1 MAADR
6 LQFDDF
12 LLDPG
17 ERRLLRA
24 GAPVELN
31 ARYFDAL
38 VLLAREQGRLVSK
51 DRFLDE
57 VWRGVPVTEEALTQC
72 IRTLRRQLGDS
83 ATNPRYIETVPKH
96 GYRFIAPVSRD
107 DAVPTAST
115 IATPAATPAAT
126 PIATKTPAPVGT
138 ATSDTSWT
146 WRQTLPLAAAG
157 TTGAGVAGV
166 LGGLFYGFAGASQ
179 PLAPGM
185 GAVSMLL
192 VMVCLTI
199 VAAVAGGAAVS
210 AGIAASALLPGGARD
225 PRARW
230 RWSIAGGALGGLLV
244 GAAAKLLGLDAFDLL
259 LGQSPGDI
267 TGAPEGIVLGAAVGF
282 GVWFGARNGASP
294 WQRRSVIAATLAG
307 AVAGLAIPLLGGRMM
322 GGSLD
327 LLAHSFPNSRLR
339 LDQVGALFGEHGFG
353 PIAQAATGALE
364 GALFGACIVGAMV
377 VFAPLFA
384 GREAE

>member
-1 MAADR
+1 MTADR
-6 LQFDDF
+6 FRFDDF

-38 VLLAREQGRLVSK
+38 ALLAREQGRLVSK

-96 GYRFIAPVSRD
+96 GYRFIA
-107 DAVPTAST
+107 AV
-115 IATPAATPAAT
+115 ATDGESPMAAATTAIPATAMPAT
-126 PIATKTPAPVGT
+126 AASSAETPFDA
-138 ATSDTSWT
+138 WT
-146 WRQTLPLAAAG
+146 WRQSLPLAAAG

-166 LGGLFYGFAGASQ
+166 LGGLFYGVAGASQ

-225 PRARW
+225 TRVRW
-230 RWSIAGGALGGLLV
+230 RWSMAGGALGGLLV

-267 TGAPEGIVLGAAVGF
+267 TGAPEGLALGTAVGF

-294 WQRRSVIAATLAG
+294 WQRRSVIAATFAG
-307 AVAGLAIPLLGGRMM
+307 ALAGLAIPLLGGRMM

-339 LDQVGALFGEHGFG
+339 LDQVGALVGEPGFG
-353 PIAQAATGALE
+353 TIAQAATGAIE

-384 GREAE
+384 SSPSRDDGIG